1 MAYTI
6 LTHHARHRCHT
17 RGIPE
22 SAVDAAIDFGH
33 HFYARGADHY
43 IIGWREVYDWAHHGI
58 DLEPFRGVEVVCA
71 SGGQVLTTYRK
82 RRPNRLGRQRA
93 RLLRRAA

>member
-1 MAYTI
+1 MTHAT
-6 LTHHARHRCHT
+6 LTLHARHCCQT

-22 SAVDAAIDFGH
+22 NAVDAAIDFGH

-43 IIGWREVYDWAHHGI
+43 IIGWREVRFWAQQGV
-58 DLEPFRGVEVVCA
+58 DLEPFHGVEVVCA

-82 RRPNRLGRQRA
+82 RRPGRIGRQRA
-93 RLLRRAA
+93 RQGRRAA